1 MSKPTT
7 APHVEAQWE
16 WRVRTLLD
24 KNGDPIFISSFRM
37 GRKNLQR
44 LRSYEWWP
52 EVAGETMDKY
62 ATEAEARRTCAER
75 IRNEKPR
82 YNRVNNPDW
91 RRDEKAHWVYDPI
104 GEDGLRES
112 KRQYEK
118 EYEAR
123 VKAAEEKRAW
133 EARVERVK
141 DKVRQKERRRRR
153 EYLEKQKTWELYRH
167 YDSEWGLLY
176 VGISGNEEHRRRQH
190 RVNAVWWPER
200 KFTISMVYPSREAV
214 LEAELEAIRAENP
227 RYNIAGR
234 VSA

>member
-104 GEDGLRES
+104 GEDGPVSYTHLTLPTNRE
-112 KRQYEK
+112 
-118 EYEAR
+118 
-123 VKAAEEKRAW
+123 V
-133 EARVERVK
+133 
-141 DKVRQKERRRRR
+141 
-153 EYLEKQKTWELYRH
+153 
-167 YDSEWGLLY
+167 
-176 VGISGNEEHRRRQH
+176 
-190 RVNAVWWPER
+190 
-200 KFTISMVYPSREAV
+200 
-214 LEAELEAIRAENP
+214 
-227 RYNIAGR
+227 
-234 VSA
+234 